1 MIYVSTFCF
10 VVGLVLIVRSLL
22 GLEELK
28 PTRTLDRIILALL
41 WTHVTIGFLTDILNY
56 IAGN

>member
-1 MIYVSTFCF
+1 MIYVSILCF
-10 VVGLVLIVRSLL
+10 VVGLVLIARSLL

-28 PTRTLDRIILALL
+28 PTRILDRVVLALL

-56 IAGN
+56 VAGK